1 MDLRLYPAP
10 LRGAVTPP
18 PSKSLLHR
26 QLICLAQAG
35 EFPCPPD
42 PADDVLAT
50 VRGLWALYHQ
60 PEPVIDCGAS
70 GSTLRFLLPLAMAR
84 GQVGTRFTGTRRLL
98 SRPLPGDW
106 GLAPTENGLRVTR
119 PLSPGRIPVDGSRT
133 SQLLSGLLMALPG
146 LAADSELVLT
156 GPLASRPYVDLTLA
170 VLERCGIVIEE
181 SPGGFLIPGGQR
193 FRPVPMEPD
202 GTFARRG

>member
-60 PEPVIDCGAS
+60 PEPAI
-70 GSTLRFLLPLAMAR
+70 
-84 GQVGTRFTGTRRLL
+84 
-98 SRPLPGDW
+98 
-106 GLAPTENGLRVTR
+106 
-119 PLSPGRIPVDGSRT
+119 DGS
-133 SQLLSGLLMALPG
+133 GW
-146 LAADSELVLT
+146 
-156 GPLASRPYVDLTLA
+156 
-170 VLERCGIVIEE
+170 
-181 SPGGFLIPGGQR
+181 
-193 FRPVPMEPD
+193 
-202 GTFARRG
+202 

>member
-35 EFPCPPD
+35 EFPCPPV

-98 SRPLPGDW
+98 SRPCRVIGALRPRKTVCGSP
-106 GLAPTENGLRVTR
+106 APFPR
-119 PLSPGRIPVDGSRT
+119 
-133 SQLLSGLLMALPG
+133 A
-146 LAADSELVLT
+146 
-156 GPLASRPYVDLTLA
+156 ASRWTEAGPPS
-170 VLERCGIVIEE
+170 C
-181 SPGGFLIPGGQR
+181 S
-193 FRPVPMEPD
+193 
-202 GTFARRG
+202 RGC

>member
-35 EFPCPPD
+35 QFPCPPD
-42 PADDVLAT
+42 PPTTFWPRSGACGPCIT
-50 VRGLWALYHQ
+50 G

-84 GQVGTRFTGTRRLL
+84 GQVGTRFVGTRRLL
-98 SRPLPGDW
+98 ARPLPGDW
-106 GLAPTENGLRVTR
+106 GLAPTGNGLRVTR

-133 SQLLSGLLMALPG
+133 SQLVSGLLMALPG

-156 GPLASRPYVDLTLA
+156 GPLP
-170 VLERCGIVIEE
+170 
-181 SPGGFLIPGGQR
+181 PGR
-193 FRPVPMEPD
+193 MW
-202 GTFARRG
+202 T

>member
-35 EFPCPPD
+35 QFPCPPD

-70 GSTLRFLLPLAMAR
+70 GSTLRFLLPLAMDPVHRHPAAA
-84 GQVGTRFTGTRRLL
+84 V
-98 SRPLPGDW
+98 P
-106 GLAPTENGLRVTR
+106 APAG
-119 PLSPGRIPVDGSRT
+119 
-133 SQLLSGLLMALPG
+133 
-146 LAADSELVLT
+146 
-156 GPLASRPYVDLTLA
+156 
-170 VLERCGIVIEE
+170 
-181 SPGGFLIPGGQR
+181 
-193 FRPVPMEPD
+193 
-202 GTFARRG
+202 

>member
-70 GSTLRFLLPLAMAR
+70 GSTLAVSSAP
-84 GQVGTRFTGTRRLL
+84 GHGPGVGWGPGSPAPGGCWPGPCPGTGAL
-98 SRPLPGDW
+98 RPRKTVCGSP
-106 GLAPTENGLRVTR
+106 APFPR
-119 PLSPGRIPVDGSRT
+119 
-133 SQLLSGLLMALPG
+133 A
-146 LAADSELVLT
+146 
-156 GPLASRPYVDLTLA
+156 ASRWTEAGPP
-170 VLERCGIVIEE
+170 
-181 SPGGFLIPGGQR
+181 S
-193 FRPVPMEPD
+193 
-202 GTFARRG
+202 

>member
-50 VRGLWALYHQ
+50 VRGLWASTAG
-60 PEPVIDCGAS
+60 PAAAPCGFFCPWPWP
-70 GSTLRFLLPLAMAR
+70 GAR
-84 GQVGTRFTGTRRLL
+84 
-98 SRPLPGDW
+98 
-106 GLAPTENGLRVTR
+106 
-119 PLSPGRIPVDGSRT
+119 
-133 SQLLSGLLMALPG
+133 
-146 LAADSELVLT
+146 
-156 GPLASRPYVDLTLA
+156 
-170 VLERCGIVIEE
+170 
-181 SPGGFLIPGGQR
+181 
-193 FRPVPMEPD
+193 
-202 GTFARRG
+202 

>member
-50 VRGLWALYHQ
+50 VRGLWALYHR
-60 PEPVIDCGAS
+60 PEPVIDCWPVPCPGTGALHPQETVC
-70 GSTLRFLLPLAMAR
+70 GSP
-84 GQVGTRFTGTRRLL
+84 
-98 SRPLPGDW
+98 
-106 GLAPTENGLRVTR
+106 APFPR
-119 PLSPGRIPVDGSRT
+119 
-133 SQLLSGLLMALPG
+133 A
-146 LAADSELVLT
+146 
-156 GPLASRPYVDLTLA
+156 ASRWTEAGPPSWFPA
-170 VLERCGIVIEE
+170 C
-181 SPGGFLIPGGQR
+181 
-193 FRPVPMEPD
+193 
-202 GTFARRG
+202 